1 MAMVSGKRHRRPV
14 KGNGTRREPLQLPYG
29 RPMGD
34 NRWMVRPN
42 EEKSFFR
49 SFDLADETGSPG
61 KSVDIGDSSN
71 TETDARL

>member
-1 MAMVSGKRHRRPV
+1 
-14 KGNGTRREPLQLPYG
+14 
-29 RPMGD
+29 MGD

-61 KSVDIGDSSN
+61 KSVDTGDSSN